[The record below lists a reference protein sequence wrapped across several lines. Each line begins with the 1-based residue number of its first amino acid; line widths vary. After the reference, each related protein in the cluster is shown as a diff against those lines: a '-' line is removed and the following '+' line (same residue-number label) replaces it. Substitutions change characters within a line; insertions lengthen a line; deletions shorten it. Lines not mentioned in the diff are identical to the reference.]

1 MIDPD
6 GILTME
12 YVRKRLASR
21 DVETPEAMALRS
33 LIILRLKIDTMTA
46 SAATLRD
53 DIDVAMI
60 AFGRGDVTTAEHRA
74 LSSCIDAASSIE
86 RAKSSSINAGAE
98 IPPPWEVFGA
108 GEGMWVQS
116 EPTGIVVGYLLCDG
130 LPMTGD
136 RKPSPRLPLG
146 WRRAK
151 SVRFW
156 WRVDGPEEEWTP
168 AGNDLHDAATH
179 AQQHIADIRRR
190 FDDEAPPMRCAVC
203 ELAGWADIETRA

>member
-86 RAKSSSINAGAE
+86 RAKSSSINAGAR
-98 IPPPWEVFGA
+98 F
-108 GEGMWVQS
+108 
-116 EPTGIVVGYLLCDG
+116 LLRGRC
-130 LPMTGD
+130 
-136 RKPSPRLPLG
+136 
-146 WRRAK
+146 
-151 SVRFW
+151 SVRARGCGF
-156 WRVDGPEEEWTP
+156 RASLRGSSSDIFS
-168 AGNDLHDAATH
+168 AT
-179 AQQHIADIRRR
+179 
-190 FDDEAPPMRCAVC
+190 VC
-203 ELAGWADIETRA
+203 R